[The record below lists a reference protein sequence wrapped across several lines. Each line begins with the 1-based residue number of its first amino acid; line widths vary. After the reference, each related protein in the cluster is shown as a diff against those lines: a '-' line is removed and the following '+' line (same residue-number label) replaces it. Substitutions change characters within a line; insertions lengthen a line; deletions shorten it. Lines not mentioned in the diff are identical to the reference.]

1 MQIVVVS
8 EKERQWFEPFLP
20 PEFCGSQAQ
29 TQLLYG
35 AVDDQT
41 GTAVGAMLVEAAD
54 DIVELQWICVADEW
68 RQKGI
73 ARQMIDALLEDAEQV
88 QSLHAIHVMLSCREQ
103 AAATLLRRCGFRVYP
118 SEYQEYAF
126 PLAMAQQGAFW
137 QRPVSC
143 SGSILPLSAVPQ
155 QAVQTFNRQA
165 ARGDK
170 LRGVE
175 PIRLEECDGALSL
188 CCLLETEIVGAL
200 LVRADSRGSDLDLQ
214 WLYADAAHPR
224 VAAAL
229 LQQAAAAALRSFLPE
244 TTVHLAALTPEAEAL
259 VKKLLPAAEQQ
270 TGWIAWRQ
278 IAGSRVQEE
287 QTDVQ
292 AE

>member
-8 EKERQWFEPFLP
+8 ADERQWFDAFLP
-20 PEFCGSQAQ
+20 PEFRGSQTQ

-73 ARQMIDALLEDAEQV
+73 ARQMIDALLADAAQV
-88 QSLHAIHVMLSCREQ
+88 QQLHAIHAMLGSREQ
-103 AAATLLRRCGFRVYP
+103 AAATMLRRCGFRVYP
-118 SEYQEYAF
+118 SAYQEYAF

-143 SGSILPLSAVPQ
+143 NGSILPLGAVPQ
-155 QAVQTFNRQA
+155 QAVQAFNRQI

-170 LRGVE
+170 LRGVD
-175 PIRLEECDGALSL
+175 PIRMEECDSALSL
-188 CCLLETEIVGAL
+188 CCLLGTEIIGAL

-229 LQQAAAAALRSFLPE
+229 LQQAAGAALQLFPPE

-259 VKKLLPAAEQQ
+259 VQKLLPAAEKQ

-278 IAGSRVQEE
+278 IAGSHVQEE
-287 QTDVQ
+287 QVDVQ

>member
-8 EKERQWFEPFLP
+8 EKERQWFDPFLP
-20 PEFCGSQAQ
+20 PEFRGNQTQ

-41 GTAVGAMLVEAAD
+41 GTAVGAMLLEAAA

-73 ARQMIDALLEDAEQV
+73 ARQMIGALLEDAGQV
-88 QSLHAIHVMLSCREQ
+88 RSLHAIHAMLSSREQ
-103 AAATLLRRCGFRVYP
+103 AAATVLRCCGFRVYP
-118 SEYQEYAF
+118 SAYRECAF

-137 QRPVSC
+137 QRPVPC
-143 SGSILPLSAVPQ
+143 RGSIVPLGAVPQ
-155 QAVQTFNRQA
+155 QAVQAFNRQI

-170 LRGVE
+170 LHGVD
-175 PIRLEECDGALSL
+175 PIRVEECDGALSS
-188 CCLLETEIVGAL
+188 CCLLETEIIGVL
-200 LVRADSRGSDLDLQ
+200 LVRADSRGGDLDLQ
-214 WLYADAAHPR
+214 WLYADASHPR

-229 LQQAAAAALRSFLPE
+229 LQQAVSTALRLFPPE

-259 VKKLLPAAEQQ
+259 VKKLLPAAEEQ
-270 TGWIAWRQ
+270 TGWIAWHQ
-278 IAGSRVQEE
+278 IAGSHVQEE
-287 QTDVQ
+287 QIDVQ